1 MGLEFAPLGWIYH
14 DGWKWKE
21 TKTLLSY
28 NSDGQA
34 VYTDKSKEFC
44 QMGHCH
50 LFLTDFDTSKAA
62 SSLAYWGSQEYNFG
76 IKDEWGPNSNDPN
89 QNYTTRLLGKPIW
102 YFYVEE
108 YWRRMYIHPWDKV
121 DPNCKFPLNQSIV
134 YDKYTIL
141 AYMDKLLTDN
151 KWLDT
156 PPNYNIDPNWAADE
170 YYNLDINYIG
180 FNDYFVIKRRAIAR
194 RLWARLY
201 MNNYN
206 ENISDYEI
214 INYITLERNY

>member
-21 TKTLLSY
+21 TKQLISY
-28 NSDGQA
+28 DSDGNP
-34 VYTDKSKEFC
+34 TIIDKSKNFH

-62 SSLAYWGSQEYNFG
+62 SSLAYWGNQTYSFN

-89 QNYTTRLLGKPIW
+89 QNYTTKLLGKPIW

-121 DPNCKFPLNQSIV
+121 DPNCKFPLNQTIV
-134 YDKYTIL
+134 YDKYTLL
-141 AYMDKLLTDN
+141 AYMDKLLVDN
-151 KWLDT
+151 KWL
-156 PPNYNIDPNWAADE
+156 NSAQNIDPNWAVDS
-170 YYNLDINYIG
+170 YYDYNNIG
-180 FNDYFVIKRRAIAR
+180 FNDYLIIKRRAFAR
-194 RLWARLY
+194 KLWAAQF
-201 MNNYN
+201 MPDYN
-206 ENISDYEI
+206 EETTSDWEI
-214 INYITLERNY
+214 VDYITQERSY